1 MGCSL
6 LPKLASVSVVTVIA
20 FHSSVHSRPVEENS
34 VNEIRSIVECL
45 QEFNVQAVESYKKL
59 KQHSDNSK
67 LKKLCSKQIKTI
79 TDRELDLN
87 LSSQASPL
95 SFMESIFDS
104 LDTSITL
111 VEKSLDFSESID
123 VLNQE
128 IAKRNPSITLSLE
141 SSFYS
146 ENYLGCTQNA
156 STLIGTSCDA
166 INSFEPYS
174 KPQNSYQFGSTE
186 TPNIAITY
194 DLLNIEQDMEIMSK
208 KLNVKAEENN
218 LKQTFQ
224 DFSKQVIEK
233 LDEII
238 RAKQEILIQKSKE
251 MLYLRSL
258 EIAKYQLKIGFKTI
272 VDIEKLN
279 SNLLQAESSLES
291 KISDYRTKIYEF
303 RTFTSSS
310 SFPIVNLFF
319 TENLFKDLPIVNP
332 SDLIEESILKNPQF
346 SKLRFQL
353 SMLGYSI
360 RARKAQKYPTVSLSL
375 GLGVEQTGSISQST
389 FLNNSSMS
397 QYSGVVGL
405 QWDLYNSGLTSSMVA
420 QKEKELNKVHAQLN
434 QLTISTSNEVIS
446 LIDRIKASNE
456 EIYKISKAVN
466 ASEKAMLGTEQRL
479 MTGFEDSTALI
490 QTVQEYITAQ
500 TQLVDTITK
509 GAKLYRELAF
519 LTQNLEPIGLNKE
532 IMSSFEQHIHHANN
546 NKPVVT
552 FQP

>member
-1 MGCSL
+1 MRCSL
-6 LPKLASVSVVTVIA
+6 LPRLASVSFATVLT
-20 FHSSVHSRPVEENS
+20 FNGSVHSRQVEES
-34 VNEIRSIVECL
+34 SINEIRSIVECL
-45 QEFNVQAVESYKKL
+45 QEFNVQAVESYKKS
-59 KQHSDNSK
+59 KQHSDNST
-67 LKKLCSKQIKTI
+67 LKKLCSKQIEII

-87 LSSQASPL
+87 LSYQASPL
-95 SFMESIFDS
+95 SFMESISDS

-146 ENYLGCTQNA
+146 ENYLGCTQNV

-166 INSFEPYS
+166 IDSFEYS
-174 KPQNSYQFGSTE
+174 QPQNSYQFGSTN

-194 DLLNIEQDMEIMSK
+194 DILNIEQDMEIMTK

-224 DFSKQVIEK
+224 EFTKEVIEK

-279 SNLLQAESSLES
+279 SNLLQAQSSLES

-332 SDLIEESILKNPQF
+332 SDLIEETILKNPQF

-360 RARKAQKYPTVSLSL
+360 SARKAQKYPTLSLSL

-420 QKEKELNKVHAQLN
+420 QKEKELNKIHAQLN
-434 QLTISTSNEVIS
+434 QLTISTSNNVIS

-500 TQLVDTITK
+500 TKLVDTITK
-509 GAKLYRELAF
+509 GAKLYRDLAF
-519 LTQNLEPIGLNKE
+519 LTQNLEPIGLHKE
-532 IMSSFEQHIHHANN
+532 IMSSFEKHIHDANN